1 MQLGVQIIEICMAS
15 RPRNGGLFLTAS
27 FVRLQDDMCFLCVI
41 LVKLRHDETWVSL
54 TSNVFCFRHTVGL
67 MALEDLHK
75 KVVKSSKSRQD
86 VTE

>member
-15 RPRNGGLFLTAS
+15 RPRNGGLFFTAS
-27 FVRLQDDMCFLCVI
+27 FVRMQDPMCFVCVI
-41 LVKLRHDETWVSL
+41 LVQLKHDETWVSL
-54 TSNVFCFRHTVGL
+54 TSNVFCFRHTGL

-75 KVVKSSKSRQD
+75 KVIKSSKSRQD